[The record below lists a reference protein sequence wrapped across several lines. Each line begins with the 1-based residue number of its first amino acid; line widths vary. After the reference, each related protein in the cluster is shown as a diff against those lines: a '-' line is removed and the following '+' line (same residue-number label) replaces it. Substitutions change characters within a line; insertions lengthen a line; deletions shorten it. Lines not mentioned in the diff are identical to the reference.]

1 MIKESRINHDS
12 KVSLIFVHGIMGT
25 YRHFSFLYPLID
37 KRFSYYA
44 FELKGHDADYRAFK
58 NARYQ
63 EWEDEVM
70 SLAEFLHNEGQ
81 RVVFVTHSMGGLF
94 ALLFAKRH
102 PNEASLFL
110 LNPPLYGN
118 IKPIAFKRYGDAIYG
133 DEQID
138 EKSKRLI
145 VATDMELTKNPFAY
159 LTWLP
164 NMFSLY
170 KAMRKERA
178 FFNEI
183 KVKPSVVFHSAEDEL
198 LAKRNV
204 TSFKSHKDMKNIVLM
219 KSTHFG
225 FDESDKEII
234 KKEFIEFQKNL

>member
-1 MIKESRINHDS
+1 MIKETRINPES
-12 KVSLIFVHGIMGT
+12 EVSLIFVHGIMGT
-25 YRHFSFLYPLID
+25 YRHFSFLYPVVD
-37 KRFSYYA
+37 KRYSYYT
-44 FELKGHDADYRAFK
+44 FELKGHDADYRAFRDAK
-58 NARYQ
+58 YQ
-63 EWEDEVM
+63 EWEDEVLA
-70 SLAEFLHNEGQ
+70 LAEFLHNEGQ

-102 PNEASLFL
+102 PKEASSFL

-133 DEQID
+133 DDQI
-138 EKSKRLI
+138 EEESKRLKR
-145 VATDMELTKNPFAY
+145 ATDMELTKNPFAY

-183 KVKPSVVFHSAEDEL
+183 EVKPSVVFHSAKDEL
-198 LAKRNV
+198 LAKRNI
-204 TSFKSHKDMKNIVLM
+204 TSFSSHKDMKNIILM
-219 KSTHFG
+219 ESTHFG
-225 FDESDKEII
+225 FGENDKEII
-234 KKEFIEFQKNL
+234 KKEFIKFQKNL